1 MKTIGFLRKEN
12 THTGNSEESNQY
24 NFNRIGMMLGGIL
37 LIGMC
42 VAAYRMSGFGV
53 DPFTCM
59 NLGVSGFNGMLFG
72 TWQLIVNAVLLV
84 IVYFTVRHCIGIG
97 TVVNMVCV
105 GYIAD
110 FLCWILQEKIGLT
123 ITLPIQ
129 ILFLIIGTLFAS
141 VGCAMYMAAELGIAP
156 YDSVAFIITKVTKD
170 KVSFRMA
177 RVASDIT
184 CVCIG
189 VIFCILSHGKLSAI
203 IGIGTLINAFCNGP
217 LIQFFSNCF
226 TGKRTKAS

>member
-1 MKTIGFLRKEN
+1 MNRMKNVSRQMTEMDNG
-12 THTGNSEESNQY
+12 
-24 NFNRIGMMLGGIL
+24 RILQRYSLKRVTFMLVGIV

-59 NLGVSGFNGMLFG
+59 NLGISGFNGMLFG
-72 TWQLIVNAVLLV
+72 TWQLIINIILLI
-84 IVYFTVRHCIGIG
+84 IVFFTVRHCIGIG
-97 TVVNMVCV
+97 TIINMICV

-110 FLCWILQEKIGLT
+110 FLCWILQDKMGFVT
-123 ITLPIQ
+123 TLPIQ
-129 ILFLIIGTLFAS
+129 IGLLVIGTLFAS

-156 YDSVAFIITKVTKD
+156 YDSVAFIITKITKD

-177 RVASDIT
+177 RIVSDIT

-189 VIFCILSHGKLSAI
+189 VIFCIISHGRLSAI
-203 IGIGTLINAFCNGP
+203 IGIGTLVNAFCNGP
-217 LIQFFSNCF
+217 LIQFSRKFFKIIYSLI
-226 TGKRTKAS
+226 

>member
-1 MKTIGFLRKEN
+1 MNRMKNVSRQMTEMDNG
-12 THTGNSEESNQY
+12 
-24 NFNRIGMMLGGIL
+24 RILQRYSLKRVTFMLVGIV

-59 NLGVSGFNGMLFG
+59 NLGISGFNGMLFG
-72 TWQLIVNAVLLV
+72 TWQLIINIILLI
-84 IVYFTVRHCIGIG
+84 IVFFTVRHCIGIG
-97 TVVNMVCV
+97 TIINMICV

-110 FLCWILQEKIGLT
+110 FLCWILQDKMGFVT
-123 ITLPIQ
+123 TLPIQ
-129 ILFLIIGTLFAS
+129 IGLLVIGTLFAS

-156 YDSVAFIITKVTKD
+156 YDSVAFIITKLTKD

-177 RVASDIT
+177 RIVSDIT

-189 VIFCILSHGKLSAI
+189 VIFCIISHGRLSAI
-203 IGIGTLINAFCNGP
+203 IGIGTLVNASCNGP
-217 LIQFFSNCF
+217 LIQFFKKIFQNNL
-226 TGKRTKAS
+226 

>member
-1 MKTIGFLRKEN
+1 MSRMKNVSRQMTEMDNG
-12 THTGNSEESNQY
+12 
-24 NFNRIGMMLGGIL
+24 RILQRYSLKRVTFMLVGIV

-59 NLGVSGFNGMLFG
+59 NLGISGLNGMLFG
-72 TWQLIVNAVLLV
+72 TWQLIINIILLI
-84 IVYFTVRHCIGIG
+84 IVFFTVRHCIGIG
-97 TVVNMVCV
+97 TIINMICV

-110 FLCWILQEKIGLT
+110 FLCWILQDKMGFVT
-123 ITLPIQ
+123 TLPIQ
-129 ILFLIIGTLFAS
+129 IGLLVIGTLFAS

-156 YDSVAFIITKVTKD
+156 YDSVAFIITKLTKD

-177 RVASDIT
+177 RIVSDIT

-189 VIFCILSHGKLSAI
+189 VIFCIISHGRLSAI
-203 IGIGTLINAFCNGP
+203 IGIGTLVNASCNGP
-217 LIQFFSNCF
+217 LIQFFKKIFQNNL
-226 TGKRTKAS
+226 

>member
-1 MKTIGFLRKEN
+1 METIGTLRKKN
-12 THTGNSEESNQY
+12 THTGDGVTNKYS
-24 NFNRIGMMLGGIL
+24 FKRIGMMLGGIM

-110 FLCWILQEKIGLT
+110 FLCWILQEKAGLT

-177 RVASDIT
+177 RVVSDIT

-189 VIFCILSHGKLSAI
+189 VIFCIISHGKLSTI
-203 IGIGTLINAFCNGP
+203 IGIGTLVNAFCNGP

-226 TGKRTKAS
+226 TGKRTKVS

>member
-1 MKTIGFLRKEN
+1 MNVIKNVQRQMKGTDNCRILQRYSLKRITFMLIG
-12 THTGNSEESNQY
+12 
-24 NFNRIGMMLGGIL
+24 IV

-59 NLGVSGFNGMLFG
+59 NLGISGFNRMLFG
-72 TWQLIVNAVLLV
+72 TWQLIVNVILLV
-84 IVYFTVRHCIGIG
+84 VVFFTVRHCIGIG
-97 TVVNMVCV
+97 TIINMICV

-110 FLCWILQEKIGLT
+110 FLCWIMQDKISFV
-123 ITLPIQ
+123 ITLPTQ
-129 ILFLIIGTLFAS
+129 IGFLVIGTLFAS

-156 YDSVAFIITKVTKD
+156 YDSVAFIITKAAKD

-177 RVASDIT
+177 RIASDIT

-189 VIFCILSHGKLSAI
+189 VIFCMLSHGKLSTI
-203 IGIGTLINAFCNGP
+203 IGIGTLVNAFCNGP
-217 LIQFFSNCF
+217 LIQFFRKLFQKNF
-226 TGKRTKAS
+226 

>member
-1 MKTIGFLRKEN
+1 MSRMKNVSRQMTEMDNG
-12 THTGNSEESNQY
+12 
-24 NFNRIGMMLGGIL
+24 RILQRYSLKRVTFMLVGIV

-59 NLGVSGFNGMLFG
+59 NLGISGFNGMLFG
-72 TWQLIVNAVLLV
+72 TWQLIINIILLI
-84 IVYFTVRHCIGIG
+84 IVFFTVRHCIGIG
-97 TVVNMVCV
+97 TIINMICV

-110 FLCWILQEKIGLT
+110 FLCWILQDKMGFVT
-123 ITLPIQ
+123 TLPIQ
-129 ILFLIIGTLFAS
+129 IGLLVIGTLFAS

-156 YDSVAFIITKVTKD
+156 YDSVAFIITKLTKD

-177 RVASDIT
+177 RIVSDIT

-189 VIFCILSHGKLSAI
+189 VIFCIISHGRLSAI
-203 IGIGTLINAFCNGP
+203 IGIGTLVNASCNGP
-217 LIQFFSNCF
+217 LIQFFKKIFQNNL
-226 TGKRTKAS
+226 

>member
-1 MKTIGFLRKEN
+1 MSRMKNVSRQMTEMDNG
-12 THTGNSEESNQY
+12 
-24 NFNRIGMMLGGIL
+24 RILQRYSLKRVTFMLVGIV

-59 NLGVSGFNGMLFG
+59 NLGISGFNGMLFG
-72 TWQLIVNAVLLV
+72 TWQLIINIILLI
-84 IVYFTVRHCIGIG
+84 IVFFTVRHCIGIG
-97 TVVNMVCV
+97 TIINMICV

-110 FLCWILQEKIGLT
+110 FLCWILQDKMGFVT
-123 ITLPIQ
+123 TLPIQ
-129 ILFLIIGTLFAS
+129 IGLLVIGTLFAS

-156 YDSVAFIITKVTKD
+156 YDSVAFIITKLTKD

-177 RVASDIT
+177 RIVSDIT

-189 VIFCILSHGKLSAI
+189 VIFCIISHGRLSAI
-203 IGIGTLINAFCNGP
+203 IGIGTLVNAFCNGP
-217 LIQFFSNCF
+217 LIQFFKKIFQNNL
-226 TGKRTKAS
+226 